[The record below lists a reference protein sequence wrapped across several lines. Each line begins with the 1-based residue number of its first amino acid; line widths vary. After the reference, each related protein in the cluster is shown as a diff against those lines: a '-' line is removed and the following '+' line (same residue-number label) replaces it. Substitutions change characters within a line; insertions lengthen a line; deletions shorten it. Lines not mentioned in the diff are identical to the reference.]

1 MIALKA
7 SRDEMIEGHH
17 YLCARAA
24 RKFFRDGVERADL
37 EQIAAIGLIKAA
49 DRYDECQGTPFEA
62 YAWVLILG
70 ELMHYVRDTE
80 RLLRAPRR
88 VRDLERRWVNA
99 ERQLWG
105 ELAREPNASE
115 VAAYLG
121 LTPNEEEEVQ
131 RYRQARTVMSMDAL
145 LPYQHGALSYTID
158 QQLDR
163 LTIESGMEALSSVE
177 RQILIEIYQRDTP
190 VQQIAELLG
199 YSRRHIARLHREALK
214 KLSTLTGPIPA

>member
-7 SRDEMIEGHH
+7 SRDEIIERHH

-49 DRYDECQGTPFEA
+49 DRYDDAQGTPFEA

-70 ELMHYVRDTE
+70 ELMHYVRDAE

-88 VRDLERRWVNA
+88 IRDLERRWATA
-99 ERQLWG
+99 EHQLLIQL
-105 ELAREPNASE
+105 EREPNGYE
-115 VAAYLG
+115 IAAYLG
-121 LTPNEEEEVQ
+121 LTASEEQEVQ
-131 RYRQARTVMSMDAL
+131 RYRAARAVMSMETL
-145 LPYQHGALSYTID
+145 LPYQQGVLSYTID

-163 LTIESGMEALSSVE
+163 LMLESVMEALSSVE
-177 RQILIEIYQRDTP
+177 RQILIEIYQHDTP
-190 VQQIAELLG
+190 VQQIADRLG
-199 YSRRHIARLHREALK
+199 YSRRHIARLHRDALK
-214 KLSTLTGPIPA
+214 KLSPLTGPISA